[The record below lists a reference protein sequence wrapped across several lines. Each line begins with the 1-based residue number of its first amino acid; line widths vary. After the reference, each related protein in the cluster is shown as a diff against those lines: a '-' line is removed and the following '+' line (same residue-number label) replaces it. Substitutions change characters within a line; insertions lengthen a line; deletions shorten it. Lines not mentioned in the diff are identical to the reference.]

1 MQYAKHVLPNGLRLL
16 TITDPGLPTVTVMA
30 LVEAGSKYEHKE
42 VNGISH
48 FLEHMC
54 FKGTSKRP
62 GPRLIAEELDSLGA
76 QYNAFTSQEFTGYY
90 AKVARGKEETALEI
104 VSDLY
109 QNPLFDDGEINRE
122 RGVIIEEMNMYEDI
136 PSRRVQDDILALMY
150 GDQPAGWTI
159 LGDPAVIQRVTRE
172 DFIMYRGKHYL
183 PQSTIIVVAGAIDPM
198 QMRTHVE
205 ALTQALPQGEKES
218 KLPVAVT
225 QTAPRVAVRFK
236 RSDQSHIVVGWHGY
250 GVHNERNY
258 ATRVIATILG
268 GTMSSRLWQKVREEL
283 GAAYYV
289 RAGHDSYSDHGVF
302 QMSAGLD
309 TDRLPLVLSAMIGEV
324 KRLVKDGITEEEL
337 ARAKDSIIGTFA
349 MGLERSDDMAEYYGL
364 HEVLTGE
371 VLTPED
377 FVSHIRAVTKEE
389 CDRVAREIFV
399 NEHTNCAIIG
409 PHKEVREFVP
419 LLTL

>member
-1 MQYAKHVLPNGLRLL
+1 MQYAKHVLPNGLRLI
-16 TITDPGLPTVTVMA
+16 TITDEALPTVTVMA
-30 LVEAGSKYEHKE
+30 LVETGSKYEHKE

-54 FKGTSKRP
+54 FKGTTKRP
-62 GPRLIAEELDSLGA
+62 GTRLIAEELDSLGA

-90 AKVARGKEETALEI
+90 AKVARGKEGKALEI

-109 QNPLFDDGEINRE
+109 QNPLFDEAEINRE

-159 LGDPAVIQRVTRE
+159 LGDPNVIKTVTRE
-172 DFIMYRGKHYL
+172 DFLKYRGKHYL
-183 PQSTIIVVAGAIDPM
+183 PQSTIIVVAGAVDPAVI
-198 QMRTHVE
+198 RTQVE
-205 ALTQALPQGEKES
+205 ELTKALPAGEKEG
-218 KLPVAVT
+218 KLSVNTT
-225 QTAPRVAVRFK
+225 QTAPRATVRFK
-236 RSDQSHIVVGWHGY
+236 QSDQSHVVVSWHGY
-250 GVHNERNY
+250 AVGDDRTY
-258 ATRVIATILG
+258 ATRVLATILG

-289 RAGHDSYSDHGVF
+289 RAGHDAYTDHGVF

-324 KRLVKDGITEEEL
+324 RRLVQEGVTDVEL
-337 ARAKDSIIGTFA
+337 TRAKDSITGTFA

-371 VLTPED
+371 ALTPED
-377 FVSHIRAVTKEE
+377 FVAHITAVTKE
-389 CDRVAREIFV
+389 DIARVAQEIFK
-399 NEHTNCAIIG
+399 NEHCNCAIIG
-409 PHKEVREFVP
+409 PHKDAQEFVP
-419 LLTL
+419 LLAL